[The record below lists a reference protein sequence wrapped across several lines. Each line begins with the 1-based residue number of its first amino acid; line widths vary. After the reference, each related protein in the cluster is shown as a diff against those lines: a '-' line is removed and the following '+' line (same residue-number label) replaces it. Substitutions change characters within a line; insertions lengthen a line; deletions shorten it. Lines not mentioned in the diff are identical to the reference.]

1 MAAAAVGQEPLTR
14 SVEDYLKTIYLL
26 SQRGEPASTNDI
38 AHQLEL
44 SAPSVSGMI
53 KRLAE
58 QGLVEHEPYKGVEL
72 TPEGRRLAIRMVRR
86 HRVLE
91 AYLVANL
98 GYDWDG
104 VHEEAERLEHAVSD
118 TLIERMASALGNPR
132 VDPHGDPIPAADG
145 TIDELVF
152 TPLHEVRTG
161 SQVEIRRVD
170 ASQPDRLRYLATLG
184 LKPGTVLT
192 VLDQQPFKGPITVR
206 TGDQDL
212 VVGHEL
218 SQAILCAPAR
228 AAGEE

>member
-1 MAAAAVGQEPLTR
+1 MAAAAQGQEPLTR

-72 TPEGRRLAIRMVRR
+72 TQEGRRLAIGMVRR

-91 AYLVANL
+91 AYLVARL

-118 TLIERMASALGNPR
+118 TLINRMAGALGDPQ
-132 VDPHGDPIPAADG
+132 VDPHGDPIPTADG
-145 TIDELVF
+145 WVEDLVF
-152 TPLHEVRTG
+152 PPLVEVSVG
-161 SQVEIRRVD
+161 SEAEIRRVSTD
-170 ASQPDRLRYLATLG
+170 DPERLRYLASLG
-184 LKPGTVLT
+184 LKPGTRVT
-192 VLDQQPFKGPITVR
+192 VIDRQPFRGPTTVR
-206 TGDQDL
+206 VGEHTHL
-212 VVGHEL
+212 IGHEL
-218 SQAILCAPAR
+218 ASTLLCAPTH
-228 AAGEE
+228 

>member
-1 MAAAAVGQEPLTR
+1 MAAAALGQEPLTR

-72 TPEGRRLAIRMVRR
+72 TQEGRRLAIRMVRR

-91 AYLVANL
+91 AYLVARL

-118 TLIERMASALGNPR
+118 TLINRMAGALGDPQ
-132 VDPHGDPIPAADG
+132 VDPHGDPIPTADG
-145 TIDELVF
+145 WVEDLVF
-152 TPLHEVRTG
+152 PPLVEVSVG
-161 SQVEIRRVD
+161 SEAEIRRVSAD
-170 ASQPDRLRYLATLG
+170 DPERLRYLASLG
-184 LKPGTVLT
+184 LKPGTRVT
-192 VLDQQPFKGPITVR
+192 VIDRQPFRGPTTVR
-206 TGDQDL
+206 VGEQTYII
-212 VVGHEL
+212 GHEL
-218 SQAILCAPAR
+218 ASTLLCAPTH
-228 AAGEE
+228 